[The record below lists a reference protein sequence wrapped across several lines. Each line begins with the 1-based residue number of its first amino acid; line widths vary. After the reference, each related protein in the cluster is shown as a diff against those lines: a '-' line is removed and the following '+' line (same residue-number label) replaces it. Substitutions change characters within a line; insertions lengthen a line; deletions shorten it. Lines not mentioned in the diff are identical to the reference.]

1 MRFKGMIKWLLLW
14 SRQERMLARA
24 KVAWDLRTV
33 GEFESSV
40 GGNYDRTQ

>member
-1 MRFKGMIKWLLLW
+1 MRIKRMIWWLLQR

-24 KVAWDLRTV
+24 KVAQDLRAV

-40 GGNYDRTQ
+40 GGNSNRSQ